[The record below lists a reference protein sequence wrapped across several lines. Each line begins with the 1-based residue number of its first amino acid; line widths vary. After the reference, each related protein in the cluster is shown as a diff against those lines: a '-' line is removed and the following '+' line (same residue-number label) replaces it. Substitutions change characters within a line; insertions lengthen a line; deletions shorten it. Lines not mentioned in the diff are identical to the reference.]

1 MKNAQAGLEG
11 DLDQATK
18 DHKGA
23 TGELLALG
31 EYIAQLHGS
40 CDFLLENF
48 DVRREARSGEI
59 DAIKK
64 AKAVLSGADYSFV
77 QVAWSIELGVKARA
91 FQPRRRQSMDVL
103 RCRRIMKE
111 ATRIA
116 VHDSAPRR

>member
-1 MKNAQAGLEG
+1 MVNFQAGLEG
-11 DLDQATK
+11 DLDQAVK
-18 DHKGA
+18 DNKAAKGD
-23 TGELLALG
+23 LLALG

-77 QVAWSIELGVKARA
+77 QVARFIELCATGSA
-91 FQPRRRQSMDVL
+91 FQHRRAHFMA
-103 RCRRIMKE
+103 M
-111 ATRIA
+111 
-116 VHDSAPRR
+116 PG

>member
-1 MKNAQAGLEG
+1 MQAGLEG

-77 QVAWSIELGVKARA
+77 QVARFIELCVTGSG
-91 FQPRRRQSMDVL
+91 FQHRRPQPM
-103 RCRRIMKE
+103 
-111 ATRIA
+111 
-116 VHDSAPRR
+116 PF

>member
-23 TGELLALG
+23 TGDLLALG

-77 QVAWSIELGVKARA
+77 QVNRRGPEEKAIILVREW
-91 FQPRRRQSMDVL
+91 FL
-103 RCRRIMKE
+103 YL
-111 ATRIA
+111 
-116 VHDSAPRR
+116 VHIDLALHDIS

>member
-1 MKNAQAGLEG
+1 MQAGLEG

-23 TGELLALG
+23 TGDLMALG

-64 AKAVLSGADYSFV
+64 AKAVLSGADYSFR
-77 QVAWSIELGVKARA
+77 QVRARPMPSRVWKRGKDP
-91 FQPRRRQSMDVL
+91 QKP
-103 RCRRIMKE
+103 
-111 ATRIA
+111 
-116 VHDSAPRR
+116 SAA